1 MNLTGTERRRPI
13 CPSPRSRHQKS
24 HRRRH
29 TERLRGGCPR
39 TQPSSG
45 VAHRIVASLSVWST
59 ATRQGTLSIGR
70 TVTTTRPRSATAP
83 FGVRF
88 RASRGPAAH
97 VRPRA
102 CSRRLR
108 RGEGARRALR
118 IGEAG
123 RGRDFPGGRPRLP
136 ESAAIRLRGE
146 RRSLVC
152 SFRVGV
158 IPRPRAPAERRS

>member
-1 MNLTGTERRRPI
+1 MSVLVPVVVDYVDEEERVV
-13 CPSPRSRHQKS
+13 H
-24 HRRRH
+24 
-29 TERLRGGCPR
+29 
-39 TQPSSG
+39 
-45 VAHRIVASLSVWST
+45 
-59 ATRQGTLSIGR
+59 
-70 TVTTTRPRSATAP
+70 
-83 FGVRF
+83 F
-88 RASRGPAAH
+88 
-97 VRPRA
+97 
-102 CSRRLR
+102 
-108 RGEGARRALR
+108 R